1 MRIQSLRAKNFRSF
15 IDTDHISLKK
25 INLLV
30 GKNSIGKS
38 SFARIW
44 PLFSQARYATKKS
57 PVLWNGNLVDF
68 GGFEDVI
75 SRYATSQEIEFEF
88 TLINNNDIS
97 PLKSK
102 FLSGNYINNLN
113 NTINISISMRADKGR
128 TVCNN
133 LRLQFSDYEIIY
145 KYDKNGN
152 FEDVDFKTI
161 GENFKQ
167 LKTSYSLYK
176 VSTPPSFFAPIPSFY
191 IKEGGASAWSPMHM
205 RLYSFLRSN
214 LHQRISKEKIHE
226 ICSRLNII
234 GSKSEILE
242 VAKKFS
248 FDYISWK
255 QFITELEQN
264 DRTLTRFAEL
274 VNLASSELLLR
285 DIDRDIK
292 NYFTNVSYI
301 LPLRATAQRYYRRQE
316 LAVENIDPTGSN
328 LAFFLSSL
336 SETEEQNLNN
346 WLKDSLE
353 ISISTDDSAGHVS
366 VKITDITT
374 GRRDNMADMGFGFSQ
389 VLPLAIQAWIAIR
402 DSESPHERILVWE
415 QPELHL
421 HPAMQRKLARLIAN
435 LMQSAK
441 NNNLYLIA
449 ETHSQSMINEFGDLV
464 ESNDL
469 SCDDIQILLFE
480 QNSNNETKIT
490 STEFDGDGQLKHWP
504 YGFLAV

>member
-1 MRIQSLRAKNFRSF
+1 MKIQSLRARNFRSF
-15 IDTDHISLKK
+15 IDTGHISLKK

-44 PLFSQARYATKKS
+44 PLFAQARYATKKS

-68 GGFEDVI
+68 GGFDDVI
-75 SRYATSQEIEFEF
+75 SRYADSQEIEFEF
-88 TLINNNDIS
+88 TLVANNDAFQQ
-97 PLKSK
+97 KSK
-102 FLSGNYINNLN
+102 VLSGNHINTLSNS
-113 NTINISISMRADKGR
+113 INISICMRADKGR
-128 TVCNN
+128 TVCSN
-133 LRLQFSDYEIIY
+133 LRLKFSDYEIVY

-152 FEDVDFKTI
+152 FEDVDFRTV

-167 LKTSYSLYK
+167 LKTLAAYK
-176 VSTPPSFFAPIPSFY
+176 VNTPPSFFAPIPSFY

-205 RLYSFLRSN
+205 RLYAFLRHK
-214 LHQRISKEKIHE
+214 LHKRISQEKIHE
-226 ICSRLNII
+226 ICSRLNVV
-234 GSKSEILE
+234 GSKAEILG
-242 VAKKFS
+242 VAKKFA
-248 FDYISWK
+248 FDYVSWR
-255 QFITELEQN
+255 QFISDLERN
-264 DRTLTRFAEL
+264 DQKLTKFSEL

-285 DIDRDIK
+285 DIDRDVK

-336 SETEEQNLNN
+336 SETEEQDLNS
-346 WLKDSLE
+346 WLGDSLE

-389 VLPLAIQAWIAIR
+389 VLPLAIQAWIAMR
-402 DSESPHERILVWE
+402 DSESPYERILVWE

-435 LMQSAK
+435 LMRSAK

-449 ETHSQSMINEFGDLV
+449 ETHSQSLINEFGDLI
-464 ESNDL
+464 ESGGL
-469 SCDDIQILLFE
+469 SSDDVQILLFE

-490 STEFDGDGQLKHWP
+490 STDFDDDGQLNHWP
-504 YGFLAV
+504 FGFLAV